1 MNTALKAPTKSIAI
15 AALACACL
23 GSIPGCIVAGIAS
36 AIGANIEKEKEIEV
50 LAKYRGLENQSVA
63 VLAHS
68 MMATAYEYPT
78 AIPNVVGNVANNIQQ
93 HVGGVRVLDPR
104 HTVAWMHQNPGWP
117 TMPLADLASE
127 LDVDR
132 VVVIDLYE
140 YRLNPEGNAFLWDGV
155 AAANIG
161 VAERD
166 GIDPDSYAEELQVI
180 SKFPDMEGIGREQ
193 AGAREVEL
201 GLQKTFVDEVAFL
214 FYDHIEKKYPDRGIK
229 RK

>member
-1 MNTALKAPTKSIAI
+1 MRTRRTTISTSLALAALGAGAI
-15 AALACACL
+15 AFL
-23 GSIPGCIVAGIAS
+23 PGCVIAGLAS
-36 AIGANIEKEKEIEV
+36 AIGANIEKEKEVEV
-50 LAKYRGLENQSVA
+50 LAKYRGLENRSVA
-63 VLAHS
+63 VLAHT
-68 MMATAYEYPT
+68 MMGTAYEFPT
-78 AIPNVVGNVANNIQQ
+78 AIPNIVGNVANNIQQ
-93 HVGGVRVLDPR
+93 RVQGSRVLDPR
-104 HTVAWMHQNPGWP
+104 HTVAWMHQHPGWP
-117 TMPLADLASE
+117 TMPLADLTNE

-132 VVVIDLYE
+132 VVVIDVYE

-155 AAANIG
+155 AAANVG

-180 SKFPDMEGIGREQ
+180 SKFPDMEGIGREA

-201 GLQKTFVDEVAFL
+201 GLQKTFVDEVAYL